1 MDSRG
6 FMVPNGRSSC
16 SGGGGGSESGLSFQG
31 RMTKPKAISSDFKWG
46 KKSNKDEKSKT
57 HHHREHSR
65 SHHHHHSHHS
75 HSRDHSHNSHHHH
88 HHHHSH
94 SHHHKRSSSSSSS
107 SPYSSED
114 ELTKGVEPKKP
125 KIDNEKTI
133 TKETENEK
141 KSSGLDLDALLLKQ
155 GILPNDPPP
164 PPPPKKHEI
173 TQNQP
178 THETKIDDTVD
189 LNELAAQAMREK
201 LKGNITEYERIQ
213 SQLERLRDP
222 QSKVN
227 DQPQTVIIRR
237 NKKINSNDYDEENA
251 DMKTLYMREKG
262 RNYDKVLAMSI
273 INGLRNSS
281 ANIIDYSNEYGYD
294 NDDGNNSYGDFS
306 APKKLTQQQIER
318 RERKETQ
325 RLIREH
331 IRAENRLRDC
341 YFCLENDR
349 CEKKFVI
356 SLGESVYLALPV
368 KGSLT
373 KFHCLIVPSNH
384 VTSIRSAD
392 EDVLEEIEK
401 YKTGLLRMFHTM
413 GMEPIFMETC
423 LNTNS
428 GIHTFIDVIPFERS
442 VAGDAPMFFKE
453 GLTNCETE
461 WSQHKKI
468 IDTRGKKLAA
478 CIPPNF
484 PYFHVDFDGKGGFL
498 HVVESARDFTHY
510 FGRSIAASILQVSPE
525 LYIKPHRK
533 SPLEEEADI
542 KAFTKAWAPFDWT
555 ISHKDD

>member
-1 MDSRG
+1 MDG
-6 FMVPNGRSSC
+6 FMRGDGVGVSGVNSGASS
-16 SGGGGGSESGLSFQG
+16 GSSGLNK
-31 RMTKPKAISSDFKWG
+31 MAKPKAISSDFRWG
-46 KKSNKDEKSKT
+46 KKPRDNSKSR
-57 HHHREHSR
+57 HDD
-65 SHHHHHSHHS
+65 HHSHRSHSHRHHYHRSHS
-75 HSRDHSHNSHHHH
+75 HSH

-94 SHHHKRSSSSSSS
+94 SHKRSPSSSSS
-107 SPYSSED
+107 YSSED
-114 ELTKGVEPKKP
+114 EGVETKRP
-125 KIDNEKTI
+125 KIEEK
-133 TKETENEK
+133 KQEPQEEK
-141 KSSGLDLDALLLKQ
+141 KSSGMDLDALLLKQ
-155 GILPNDPPP
+155 GILPSSSSSSCSF
-164 PPPPKKHEI
+164 
-173 TQNQP
+173 TQQEKP
-178 THETKIDDTVD
+178 QRQVIQDAKTSGPAD

-201 LKGNITEYERIQ
+201 LRGNTAEYERIQ
-213 SQLERLRDP
+213 AKLDRLRREP
-222 QSKVN
+222 PSRES
-227 DQPQTVIIRR
+227 DQRQTVVIRKNR
-237 NKKINSNDYDEENA
+237 RLDGNDYDEENA
-251 DMKTLYMREKG
+251 GLKTLYMREKG
-262 RNYDKVLAMSI
+262 RNYDKALAMSI
-273 INGLRNSS
+273 LKGFRGGGSGSS
-281 ANIIDYSNEYGYD
+281 IDYSNEYGYD
-294 NDDGNNSYGDFS
+294 DNDGNNSYGDFS

-331 IRAENRLRDC
+331 IRTENRLKEC

-384 VTSIRSAD
+384 VTSIRTAD

-423 LNTNS
+423 LNTMS
-428 GIHTFIDVIPFERS
+428 GVHTFIDVIPFERD

-498 HVVESARDFTHY
+498 HVIESARDFTHY
-510 FGRSIAASILQVSPE
+510 FGRSIAASILQVSPD

-533 SPLEEEADI
+533 TPQEEDADI

-555 ISHKDD
+555 ITHEDD